1 MKVLSLKLKEDIFT
15 AAERIVHAMHLPRN
29 TYINQA
35 VALYNELCQRKLLR
49 RQLRRE
55 SQLVQPSTLE
65 VLKEFERLNDQL
77 PG

>member
-1 MKVLSLKLKEDIFT
+1 MKPLSLKLREDVFDEL
-15 AAERIVHAMHLPRN
+15 ERILRAIHMPRN

-35 VALYNELCQRKLLR
+35 VTVYNQLCQRKLRR

-55 SQLVQPSTLE
+55 AHLVRASSLE
-65 VLKEFERLNDQL
+65 ALREFERLEDQL